1 MTTLH
6 HIVEP
11 TRLLMTWQPLDM
23 NAPSRTRR
31 VIGEICRENDG
42 QIVFRYLKKTP
53 DFEAACNAGF
63 KGFPAFRLEDDEVRQ
78 GVIESLLRRLPPRN
92 REDFAEFLAQHRLP
106 CPFSY
111 SDIALLGYTSA
122 RSPSDG
128 FALVPDFSK
137 NSMPCDYLMEVA
149 GLRHV
154 FSDMQAIHEGDAV
167 DFEIDRDNPVD
178 QDALQVICHGQKIGY
193 VNRAF
198 KTTLHRWLQT
208 TRVTVT
214 VEKFN
219 GKPERPL
226 VYVLIRA
233 ACAVV

>member
-31 VIGEICRENDG
+31 VIGEVCQESSGR
-42 QIVFRYLKKTP
+42 IVFHYLKNTP
-53 DFEAACNAGF
+53 DFEAARETGF

-106 CPFSY
+106 CPFNY
-111 SDIALLGYTSA
+111 SDMALLGYTGA
-122 RSPSDG
+122 RLPSDG
-128 FALVPDFSK
+128 FALVPDFSQ
-137 NSMPCDYLMEVA
+137 NSVPCDYLMEVA

-154 FSDMQAIHEGDAV
+154 FRDMQVIHEGDTV
-167 DFEIDRDNPVD
+167 NFEIDRDNPID

-198 KTTLHRWLQT
+198 RTTLHRWLQT
-208 TRVTVT
+208 NHVTAT
-214 VEKFN
+214 VEKCN

-226 VYVLIRA
+226 VYVMISA
-233 ACAVV
+233 E

>member
-11 TRLLMTWQPLDM
+11 NRLLMTWQPLDM

-31 VIGEICRENDG
+31 VIGEVCQESDG

-106 CPFSY
+106 CPFIY
-111 SDIALLGYTSA
+111 SDMALLGYTGA
-122 RSPSDG
+122 RLPSDG
-128 FALVPDFSK
+128 FALVPDFSQ
-137 NSMPCDYLMEVA
+137 NSIPCDYLMEVA

-154 FSDMQAIHEGDAV
+154 FNNAQAIHEGDTV
-167 DFEIDRDNPVD
+167 DFEIDHDNPVD
-178 QDALQVICHGQKIGY
+178 QDALQVICHGQRIGY

-198 KTTLHRWLQT
+198 RATLYRWLQT
-208 TRVTVT
+208 NRVTAT
-214 VEKFN
+214 VEKCN

-226 VYVLIRA
+226 VYVMISA
-233 ACAVV
+233 N